1 MQRVIVIDSKKNPL
15 MPCHPARARE
25 LLRKGKAAVFRLNP
39 FTIILLNRIGGDIQD
54 VELKVDPGSKTT
66 GVALVADTQQGKEII
81 FAAELEHRGHQI
93 KESLDSRRANRR
105 SRRNRK
111 TRYRQARFDNRKRPE
126 GWLPPSLRSRVDNVV
141 NFAKR
146 LKCFVPITQV
156 HVETVR
162 FDTQKMD
169 NPKITNLEYQQGSLQ
184 GYEIREYLLEK
195 WQRTCAYCG
204 VQNVPL
210 QIEHIQPKS
219 KGGTDRISNLSIAC
233 HPCNQKKGNKSIEL
247 FLVKQP
253 KVLARIQSIQKRP
266 LRDAAAVNAT
276 RYKIGDELKTLG
288 LPISFWSGGRTKY
301 NRIKQN
307 YSKQH
312 WVDAACVGP
321 TGEKVYITQKHHP
334 LNIKAQGR
342 GSRQMCR
349 MDSYGFPR
357 TSAKTT
363 KNVKGFKT
371 GDIIKAVVTKG
382 KKIGTYIGRVAVRSS
397 GSFNIKVL
405 KETVQ
410 GISHKYCS
418 KLHSADGYHYYY
430 GGSVSSSC

>member
-66 GVALVADTQQGKEII
+66 GVALVADTQQGKEVI

-105 SRRNRK
+105 NRRHRK

-146 LKCFVPITQV
+146 LKRFVPITQV
-156 HVETVR
+156 QVETVR
-162 FDTQKMD
+162 FDMQKMD
-169 NPKITNLEYQQGSLQ
+169 NPEITGVEYQQGSLQ

-210 QIEHIQPKS
+210 QVEHIQPKS
-219 KGGTDRISNLSIAC
+219 KGGTNRISNLSIAC
-233 HPCNQKKGNKSIEL
+233 HPC
-247 FLVKQP
+247 
-253 KVLARIQSIQKRP
+253 
-266 LRDAAAVNAT
+266 
-276 RYKIGDELKTLG
+276 
-288 LPISFWSGGRTKY
+288 
-301 NRIKQN
+301 
-307 YSKQH
+307 
-312 WVDAACVGP
+312 
-321 TGEKVYITQKHHP
+321 
-334 LNIKAQGR
+334 
-342 GSRQMCR
+342 
-349 MDSYGFPR
+349 
-357 TSAKTT
+357 
-363 KNVKGFKT
+363 
-371 GDIIKAVVTKG
+371 
-382 KKIGTYIGRVAVRSS
+382 
-397 GSFNIKVL
+397 
-405 KETVQ
+405 
-410 GISHKYCS
+410 
-418 KLHSADGYHYYY
+418 
-430 GGSVSSSC
+430 